1 VSETPTMSPAAPDLS
16 DNAVSTPVEGTLPE
30 TTVLVT
36 EHEVLL
42 STAAALGPSL
52 GISDDE
58 TPATAGPSRRR
69 TWTLTV
75 ACMGV
80 ALVMS
85 SMVALNTVLG
95 DIAIATSATQT
106 QLTWVVDSYTL
117 VLACLLLPAGAIG
130 DRYGRRCALLIGL
143 GIFAIASL
151 VPVILHTPLEIIAS
165 RAVAGVGAAFV
176 MPATLSLLTAVYPKA
191 QRAKAV
197 GIWAGVAGSGAVL
210 GMLGSGLLLK
220 LGPWQSLFW
229 ALAGGG
235 LLLFVLALTV
245 SESRDVDAPPVDWPG
260 AALIGT
266 SVLVFV
272 FGVIEAPSRGWSDPV
287 VYGCLAAGLGLA
299 AVFGFVECRRRHPL
313 LEVRLFAN
321 AEFTTGAATITVLF
335 LATFGFFFLLMQY
348 CQLVLGYS
356 PLQTALALTPLV
368 VALTLLS
375 GFSFWYL
382 PKLGLRLV
390 VFLGLSTMA
399 VGFLCLQRLGLH
411 SSYVELAWPLLVL
424 STGIGLCTAPAT
436 TAIMGATPDEKQGVA
451 SAVNDTARELGAA
464 LGFAIAGSMLAAQYA
479 RNLTPSLPSFP
490 EPLRGA
496 ATDSLAKSIEV
507 SHRLGPQGADLL
519 ELSRTAF
526 LHAMQSS
533 LYVMAGIVAVAAVVI
548 GLWSP
553 GRDGARLSLMWWRSG
568 TRASR
573 H

>member
-1 VSETPTMSPAAPDLS
+1 MSS
-16 DNAVSTPVEGTLPE
+16 VE
-30 TTVLVT
+30 
-36 EHEVLL
+36 
-42 STAAALGPSL
+42 STA
-52 GISDDE
+52 
-58 TPATAGPSRRR
+58 TTAPRRR
-69 TWTLTV
+69 RIWTLTV

-95 DIAIATSATQT
+95 DIAVATSATQT

-143 GIFAIASL
+143 GIFAVASL
-151 VPVILHTPLEIIAS
+151 IPVILHTPLEIIAS

-235 LLLFVLALTV
+235 ALLFVLALTV
-245 SESRDVDAPPVDWPG
+245 SESRDVDAPPVDWLG

-287 VYGCLAAGLGLA
+287 VYGGIAAGLGLA
-299 AVFGFVECRRRHPL
+299 AVFGLVECRRRHPL

-321 AEFTTGAATITVLF
+321 AEFTTGAATIMVLF

-368 VALTLLS
+368 VALILLS
-375 GFSFWYL
+375 GVSFWYL

-464 LGFAIAGSMLAAQYA
+464 LGFAVAGSMLAAQYA
-479 RNLTPSLPSFP
+479 RNLTPTLLSFP
-490 EPLRGA
+490 EPLRGPVS
-496 ATDSLAKSIEV
+496 DSLAKSIEV
-507 SHRLGPQGADLL
+507 SHRLGPQGADLADV
-519 ELSRTAF
+519 SRTAF
-526 LHAMQSS
+526 LNAMHSS
-533 LYVMAGIVAVAAVVI
+533 LYVLAGIVAVAAVGI

-553 GRDGARLSLMWWRSG
+553 GRDGARS
-568 TRASR
+568 
-573 H
+573 

>member
-1 VSETPTMSPAAPDLS
+1 MSESSTRLPVAPDVV
-16 DNAVSTPVEGTLPE
+16 DNLLPSAEGASSE

-42 STAAALGPSL
+42 GTAAALTSGL
-52 GISDDE
+52 GASDVE
-58 TPATAGPSRRR
+58 SAVTAVPSRRR
-69 TWTLTV
+69 IWTLIV

-80 ALVMS
+80 ALVIS

-95 DIAIATSATQT
+95 EIAVAASATQT

-130 DRYGRRCALLIGL
+130 DRYGRRCALLVGL
-143 GIFAIASL
+143 AIFATASL
-151 VPVILHTPLEIIAS
+151 APVILHTPVEIIAS

-191 QRAKAV
+191 ERAKAV

-220 LGPWQSLFW
+220 FWPWQSLFW

-235 LLLFVLALTV
+235 LLLFLLALTV
-245 SESRDVDAPPVDWPG
+245 SETRDDTAPPVDWPG
-260 AALIGT
+260 AALIGA

-287 VYGCLAAGLGLA
+287 VYCCIAAGLALA
-299 AVFGFVECRRRHPL
+299 VVFGFVECRRRHPL
-313 LEVRLFAN
+313 LEVQLFAN
-321 AEFTTGAATITVLF
+321 AEFTTGAATIMVLF

-356 PLQTALALTPLV
+356 PLQTAMALTPLV

-375 GFSFWYL
+375 GFSYWYL

-464 LGFAIAGSMLAAQYA
+464 LGFAIAGSMLAGQYS
-479 RNLTPSLPSFP
+479 RDLTPRLSSFP
-490 EPLRGA
+490 ESLRGP
-496 ATDSLAKSIEV
+496 ATDSLAASIEA
-507 SHRLGPQGADLL
+507 SHRVGPQGAGLV
-519 ELSRTAF
+519 EVSRTAF

-553 GRDGARLSLMWWRSG
+553 GRDGARLSPLWWRSG
-568 TRASR
+568 TAARR
-573 H
+573 P

>member
-1 VSETPTMSPAAPDLS
+1 MSESSTRSPVAPDVVDDPLP
-16 DNAVSTPVEGTLPE
+16 APAEGASSE

-42 STAAALGPSL
+42 GTAAALTSGL
-52 GISDDE
+52 GMSDVE
-58 TPATAGPSRRR
+58 SAVTAVPSRRR
-69 TWTLTV
+69 IWTLIV

-80 ALVMS
+80 ALVIS

-95 DIAIATSATQT
+95 EIAVAASATQT

-130 DRYGRRCALLIGL
+130 DRYGRRCALLVGL
-143 GIFAIASL
+143 AIFATASL
-151 VPVILHTPLEIIAS
+151 APVVLHTPVEIIAS

-191 QRAKAV
+191 ERAKAV

-220 LGPWQSLFW
+220 FWPWQSLFW

-235 LLLFVLALTV
+235 LLLFLLALTV
-245 SESRDVDAPPVDWPG
+245 SETRDDTAPPVDWPG
-260 AALIGT
+260 AALIGA

-287 VYGCLAAGLGLA
+287 VYGCIAAGLALA

-321 AEFTTGAATITVLF
+321 AEFTTGAATIMVLF

-356 PLQTALALTPLV
+356 PLQTAMALTPLV

-464 LGFAIAGSMLAAQYA
+464 LGFAIAGSMLAAQYS
-479 RNLTPSLPSFP
+479 RDLTPRLSSFP
-490 EPLRGA
+490 ESLRGP
-496 ATDSLAKSIEV
+496 ATDSLAASIEV
-507 SHRLGPQGADLL
+507 SRRVGPQGADLV
-519 ELSRTAF
+519 EVSRTAF

-553 GRDGARLSLMWWRSG
+553 GRDGTRLSPLWWRSG
-568 TRASR
+568 TAARR
-573 H
+573 P

>member
-1 VSETPTMSPAAPDLS
+1 MSESSRSSPVAPDVVDDPPPAS
-16 DNAVSTPVEGTLPE
+16 AEGASSE

-42 STAAALGPSL
+42 GTAAALTSGL
-52 GISDDE
+52 GISDVE
-58 TPATAGPSRRR
+58 SAATAVKSRRR
-69 TWTLTV
+69 IWTLIV

-80 ALVMS
+80 ALVIS

-95 DIAIATSATQT
+95 EIAVAASATQT

-130 DRYGRRCALLIGL
+130 DRYGRRCALLVGL
-143 GIFAIASL
+143 AIFATASL
-151 VPVILHTPLEIIAS
+151 APVILHTPVDIIAS

-191 QRAKAV
+191 ERAKAV

-220 LGPWQSLFW
+220 FWPWQSLFW

-235 LLLFVLALTV
+235 LLLFLLALTV
-245 SESRDVDAPPVDWPG
+245 SETRDYTAPPVDWPG
-260 AALIGT
+260 AALIGA

-287 VYGCLAAGLGLA
+287 VYGCIAAGLVLA

-313 LEVRLFAN
+313 LEVQLFAN
-321 AEFTTGAATITVLF
+321 AEFTTGAATIMVLF

-356 PLQTALALTPLV
+356 PLQTAMALTPLV

-436 TAIMGATPDEKQGVA
+436 TAIMGATPDDKQGVA

-464 LGFAIAGSMLAAQYA
+464 LGFAIAGSMLAAQYS
-479 RNLTPSLPSFP
+479 RDLTPRLASFP
-490 EPLRGA
+490 ESLRGP
-496 ATDSLAKSIEV
+496 ATDSLAASIEV
-507 SHRLGPQGADLL
+507 SHRVGPLGADLV
-519 ELSRTAF
+519 EVSRTAF

-553 GRDGARLSLMWWRSG
+553 GRDGTRLSPLWWPRG
-568 TRASR
+568 TAARR
-573 H
+573 P

>member
-1 VSETPTMSPAAPDLS
+1 MSESPTMSPTAQVCDGAAQ
-16 DNAVSTPVEGTLPE
+16 TPAEGGTPE
-30 TTVLVT
+30 SIVLVT

-42 STAAALGPSL
+42 GAAAAL
-52 GISDDE
+52 
-58 TPATAGPSRRR
+58 TADIGLTDNESEAKTAPGRRR
-69 TWTLTV
+69 VWTLTV

-80 ALVMS
+80 ALVIS

-95 DIAIATSATQT
+95 EIAVATSATQT
-106 QLTWVVDSYTL
+106 QLTWVVDGYTL

-130 DRYGRRCALLIGL
+130 DRYGRRRALLIGL
-143 GIFAIASL
+143 AIFAAAS
-151 VPVILHTPLEIIAS
+151 VAPVILHTPVQIIAS

-191 QRAKAV
+191 ERAKAV
-197 GIWAGVAGSGAVL
+197 GIWAGVAGSGAVI

-220 LGPWQSLFW
+220 IWPWQALFW

-245 SESRDVDAPPVDWPG
+245 SESRDDDAPAVDWPG
-260 AALIGT
+260 AALIGA

-272 FGVIEAPSRGWSDPV
+272 FGIIEAPSRGWSDPV
-287 VYGCLAAGLGLA
+287 VYCCIAAGLALA
-299 AVFGFVECRRRHPL
+299 GVFEVVECRRRHPL
-313 LEVRLFAN
+313 LEVRLFTD
-321 AEFTTGAATITVLF
+321 AEFATGAATVMVLF

-348 CQLVLGYS
+348 CQLVLGYT

-399 VGFLCLQRLGLH
+399 VGFLCLHGLGLH

-436 TAIMGATPDEKQGVA
+436 TAIMGAAPDEKQGVA
-451 SAVNDTARELGAA
+451 SAVNDSARELGAA

-479 RNLTPSLPSFP
+479 RGVSPKLASFP
-490 EPLRGA
+490 EPLRGPA
-496 ATDSLAKSIEV
+496 SDSLAQSIEV
-507 SHRLGPQGADLL
+507 AHRLGPQGA
-519 ELSRTAF
+519 ELIDISRTAF

-533 LYVMAGIVAVAAVVI
+533 LYVMAGIVAVAAVLI
-548 GLWSP
+548 SLWSP
-553 GRDGARLSLMWWRSG
+553 GRDGGRLSAL
-568 TRASR
+568 SR
-573 H
+573 RRRTDVSIH